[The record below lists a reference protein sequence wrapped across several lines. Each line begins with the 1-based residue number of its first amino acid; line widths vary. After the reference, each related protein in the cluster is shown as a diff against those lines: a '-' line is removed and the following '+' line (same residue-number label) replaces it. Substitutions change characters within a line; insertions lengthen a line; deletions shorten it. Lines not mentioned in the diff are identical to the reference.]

1 MICTS
6 SNTFYLHCLSHFKTF
21 IIFSPPF
28 WHFISILWIE
38 EKCFSIEINKQ
49 FISKSLIRENK
60 MFMGVICFEYFSIV
74 IWWIVRIF
82 EHFKNIFF
90 RDRSWNKW
98 LFDIFSF
105 HWNQWHRLNFI
116 NIAWYKRIKG
126 LFRASNE
133 LFFRQISFLRIYP
146 IFPFKTLI
154 NNSLPLFYYLF
165 RFDIK
170 MNMLNN

>member
-6 SNTFYLHCLSHFKTF
+6 SNTFHLHCLSHFKTF

-74 IWWIVRIF
+74 IWWIVKISKYF
-82 EHFKNIFF
+82 EEC
-90 RDRSWNKW
+90 
-98 LFDIFSF
+98 LFDIFKF

-133 LFFRQISFLRIYP
+133 LFSRQISFPCIYP